1 MNTKILYELDT
12 IVHQQIQEDKK
23 RKELENLAYFEGME
37 KGADLMMKAVRNY
50 LIDESKKG
58 GESDA

>member
-1 MNTKILYELDT
+1 MDTQKLYELDS
-12 IVHQQIQEDKK
+12 VVYQQIQEDKK
-23 RKELENLAYFEGME
+23 RKELENIAYFEGME
-37 KGADLMMKAVRNY
+37 KGADMMMKAVRNY

>member
-1 MNTKILYELDT
+1 MNAQILYELDT
-12 IVHQQIQEDKK
+12 IVYQQIQEDRK
-23 RKELENLAYFEGME
+23 RKELENAAYFEGME

-58 GESDA
+58 GAE